1 MLALEFQILQT
12 LDFNLTFPSILRFME
27 RYARIAQVNERALTL
42 AQYFCDTCLL
52 DCTLMKER
60 PSTKLAAVCIYAALC
75 LSKGLTNPNQLIWN
89 AMLTKNNDFKED
101 EVSVE

>member
-1 MLALEFQILQT
+1 
-12 LDFNLTFPSILRFME
+12 
-27 RYARIAQVNERALTL
+27 
-42 AQYFCDTCLL
+42 
-52 DCTLMKER
+52 MKER

-101 EVSVE
+101 EVHAEWF